1 MNALANLEL
10 RIALRSWL
18 LADAGLAGVLA
29 GGKVYDEAPP
39 SAQPPYITLTN
50 LVSRDWSTCT
60 EDGALHDVTLD
71 VWSSHRGSAE
81 ALTMAG
87 QVAVALDD
95 APLPISGHALISL
108 SVQSIETSR
117 EAKGRF
123 ARARLRLRAV
133 TEPL

>member
-18 LADAGLAGVLA
+18 LADAGLAGALA

-71 VWSSHRGSAE
+71 VWSSHRGSA
-81 ALTMAG
+81 
-87 QVAVALDD
+87 
-95 APLPISGHALISL
+95 
-108 SVQSIETSR
+108 
-117 EAKGRF
+117 GR
-123 ARARLRLRAV
+123 L
-133 TEPL
+133 